1 MTNDI
6 QQMEIVKAVK
16 LFFANYLDFSG
27 RASRG
32 EFWWAYLAFFIVSII
47 LAIVDAVIGG
57 IIFGFTE
64 SEFLLNNGF
73 FSNIFSLVTF
83 IGFISLTSRRLQDTG
98 VSGWYQLALY
108 LSLMLPVGLSL
119 SQSVATPFAIFIF
132 IIVLIT
138 FIVFLAKPSIEEDN
152 QWGNKPEHSTSNYS
166 LGNNPKDW

>member
-1 MTNDI
+1 MTNEKQKIDP
-6 QQMEIVKAVK
+6 VNAVRL
-16 LFFANYLDFSG
+16 LFVNYFNFSG

-32 EFWWAYLAFFIVSII
+32 EFWWVYLALTIIGIVPIVGIFIQ
-47 LAIVDAVIGG
+47 
-57 IIFGFTE
+57 
-64 SEFLLNNGF
+64 
-73 FSNIFSLVTF
+73 LVTF

-138 FIVFLAKPSIEEDN
+138 FIVFLAKPSIDEDN
-152 QWGNKPEHSTSNYS
+152 QWGKKPEHSTSNYS
-166 LGNNPKDW
+166 SGNNPKDW